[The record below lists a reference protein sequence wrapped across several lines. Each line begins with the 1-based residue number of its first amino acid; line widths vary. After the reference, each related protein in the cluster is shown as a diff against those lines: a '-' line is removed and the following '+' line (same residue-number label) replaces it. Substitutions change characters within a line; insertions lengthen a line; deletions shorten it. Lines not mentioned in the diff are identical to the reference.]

1 MGSTFGEQLKICI
14 FGESHG
20 SGIGVVIDGFPAGIT
35 FDEDFILKEMSRRR
49 PSASPGS
56 TPRREADLPKVLSG
70 VYQGKTTGTP
80 ICALIENTDTRSGDY
95 TEFSRTPR
103 PGHADFTG
111 SVRYKGFVDPRGGGH
126 FSGRLTAPL
135 VFAGALAKL
144 ALAKHNITIGAHIS
158 SIGTVEDTSFNS
170 IDITN
175 EFLKDITS
183 QEYPVIDKS
192 ALASMLSLTEKIR
205 SDGDSVGG
213 TVECAV
219 LGLPAGIGSPIFGAV
234 ESRLSAAL
242 FAIPGVHGVEFG
254 SGFAGAKMRGS
265 ENNDPFITDNGI
277 VRTSTNNHGGILGG
291 ITSGMPII
299 FSCAFKPT
307 ASIFSAQD
315 TVNLETM
322 QPTKLSIKGRHDPC
336 IVYRAVPVVEA
347 AAAIVSLDLL
357 LEAYGY
363 ENIG

>member
-1 MGSTFGEQLKICI
+1 MGSTFGEQLKISI

-20 SGIGVVIDGFPAGIT
+20 NGIGVVIDGFPAGIT
-35 FDEDFILKEMSRRR
+35 YDEEFILKEMSRRK
-49 PSASPGS
+49 PSSAPGS
-56 TPRREADLPKVLSG
+56 TSRREADLPKVLSG
-70 VYQGKTTGTP
+70 IYQEKTSGAP
-80 ICALIENTDTRSGDY
+80 ICAVIENTDTRSGDY
-95 TEFSRTPR
+95 TQFARTPR

-111 SVRYKGFVDPRGGGH
+111 SIRYNGFQDPRGGGH

-135 VFAGALAKL
+135 VFAGTLAKL
-144 ALAKHNITIGAHIS
+144 ALLKHNITVGAHIR
-158 SIGTVEDTSFNS
+158 SIGTIADISFNTL
-170 IDITN
+170 DITTELLN
-175 EFLKDITS
+175 DITS
-183 QEYPVIDKS
+183 REYPVIDKQ
-192 ALASMLSLTEKIR
+192 ALDSMLSLTENAR
-205 SDGDSVGG
+205 TNGDSIGG

-219 LGLPAGIGSPIFGAV
+219 YGMPAGIGNPIFGAV

-254 SGFAGAKMRGS
+254 SGFDGSKLHGS
-265 ENNDPFITDNGI
+265 ENNDSFIIKNGS
-277 VRTSTNNHGGILGG
+277 VCTSTNNHGGILGG

-307 ASIFSAQD
+307 ASIFTEQD
-315 TVNLETM
+315 TVDLETM
-322 QPTKLSIKGRHDPC
+322 QQTKLSIKGRHDPC

-347 AAAIVSLDLL
+347 ATAIVSLDLL